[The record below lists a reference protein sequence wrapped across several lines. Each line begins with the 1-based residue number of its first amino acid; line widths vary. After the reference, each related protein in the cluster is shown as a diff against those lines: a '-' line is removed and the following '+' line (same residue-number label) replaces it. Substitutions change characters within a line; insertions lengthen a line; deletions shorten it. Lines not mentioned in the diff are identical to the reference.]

1 MRRTILCGLMGA
13 LFVLASLVAAGARP
27 QYAAKE
33 GKTCTFC
40 HVKPSGGM
48 PLTAAGQYYR
58 GHGHSLKGYKAAP
71 AKPGAK
77 PKTPAKGKPGAK
89 PKTTPKPKPGAKPK
103 PRGDDDDKG
112 EHHRKGHRER
122 DDD

>member
-1 MRRTILCGLMGA
+1 MRRMILCGLMGA
-13 LFVLASLVAAGARP
+13 LFVAASLVTAGARP

-48 PLTAAGQYYR
+48 PLTAAGQYYKA
-58 GHGHSLKGYKAAP
+58 HGHSLKGYKPAAP
-71 AKPGAK
+71 AKPAAKPKTTPLAKPGAK
-77 PKTPAKGKPGAK
+77 PN
-89 PKTTPKPKPGAKPK
+89 TTPKAK
-103 PRGDDDDKG
+103 PRGDDDEKG
-112 EHHRKGHRER
+112 EHHRKGGRER